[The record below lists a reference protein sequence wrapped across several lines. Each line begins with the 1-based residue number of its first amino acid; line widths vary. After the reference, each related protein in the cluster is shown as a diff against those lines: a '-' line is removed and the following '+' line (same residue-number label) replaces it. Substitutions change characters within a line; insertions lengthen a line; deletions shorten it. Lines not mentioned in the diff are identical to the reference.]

1 MEEVEDDD
9 DISILHIFEKYLNDY
24 EPTVGCIESDV
35 VDEFPGVNQFAFA
48 EELISDTTSETN
60 QTVYKTASHNT
71 YDTKQT
77 VDSTAS
83 FSRVSD
89 IDCCPVNTSD
99 NSNNNRVTVSE
110 QTTSYHTK
118 TGSFKR
124 VATSQ
129 DHTIEVNDRNN
140 DKKKALTSSTISNE
154 RLTQLMTFPTLFQD
168 CINSAD
174 LHRLRLLMVEYCIEN
189 LSFQPPGLPTPLIG
203 HENIIAYYRLL
214 LFDYMTDLV
223 VLSKPCKRY
232 KRIISCEASLIG
244 SFQPSNGYTPSYPD
258 HINSF
263 KSSDLDPIITQAN
276 MLKYQ
281 QLEAQNKPIVI
292 KLKYYKHIILNKEL
306 TAIEKIITFP
316 RGLEVEEY
324 IPKNQA

>member
-9 DISILHIFEKYLNDY
+9 DISILHIFEKYLNEY
-24 EPTVGCIESDV
+24 ESSSIGCSDSDV
-35 VDEFPGVNQFAFA
+35 VDELPGVNPFAFA
-48 EELISDTTSETN
+48 EDLSSDNSCE
-60 QTVYKTASHNT
+60 
-71 YDTKQT
+71 TKQA
-77 VDSTAS
+77 VDNTST

-89 IDCCPVNTSD
+89 VECCPASS
-99 NSNNNRVTVSE
+99 NSASTNFITPLPVQTVS
-110 QTTSYHTK
+110 YNAK
-118 TGSFKR
+118 TGSCKR
-124 VATSQ
+124 VAASQ
-129 DHTIEVNDRNN
+129 DHNIEMS

-174 LHRLRLLMVEYCIEN
+174 LHRLRFLMVEYCTED
-189 LSFQPPGLPTPLIG
+189 LSFQPPGLPTPIIG

-214 LFDYMTDLV
+214 LYQYMTDLV

-292 KLKYYKHIILNKEL
+292 KLKYYKHIILNKQL

>member
-1 MEEVEDDD
+1 M
-9 DISILHIFEKYLNDY
+9 
-24 EPTVGCIESDV
+24 IEQL
-35 VDEFPGVNQFAFA
+35 PGVNQFAFA
-48 EELISDTTSETN
+48 EDLGYNNTGESKKVVDNTASSSRVCGVDCCSASSTSASNSFVTPLPV
-60 QTVYKTASHNT
+60 QTV
-71 YDTKQT
+71 
-77 VDSTAS
+77 
-83 FSRVSD
+83 
-89 IDCCPVNTSD
+89 
-99 NSNNNRVTVSE
+99 
-110 QTTSYHTK
+110 SYNTK
-118 TGSFKR
+118 TGSCKR
-124 VATSQ
+124 VAASQ
-129 DHTIEVNDRNN
+129 DHNIEIN
-140 DKKKALTSSTISNE
+140 DKKKALISSTISNE

-174 LHRLRLLMVEYCIEN
+174 LHRLRLLMVEYCTED
-189 LSFQPPGLPTPLIG
+189 LSFQPPGLPTPITG

-214 LFDYMTDLV
+214 LYQYMTDLV
-223 VLSKPCKRY
+223 IFSKPCKRY

-244 SFQPSNGYTPSYPD
+244 SFQPSNGYTSSYPD

-292 KLKYYKHIILNKEL
+292 KLKYYKHVILNKEL